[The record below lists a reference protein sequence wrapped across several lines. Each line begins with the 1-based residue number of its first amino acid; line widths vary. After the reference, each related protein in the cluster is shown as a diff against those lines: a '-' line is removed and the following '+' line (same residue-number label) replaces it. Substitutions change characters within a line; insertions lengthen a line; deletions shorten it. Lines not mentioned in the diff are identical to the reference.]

1 MKDINEQN
9 SDKFFND
16 SSQDYLPLVSVLI
29 PLYNHEKYILD
40 CLNSIIDQN
49 YPNLEIVL
57 VDDASR
63 DNGLNIAND
72 RLKTTNLNY
81 TIHKNTFNQGI
92 CATLNRAVSS
102 AKGKYVCLIASD
114 DLLAEGRIKNHVSI
128 LEKCI
133 DSSIIACHGPIHLF
147 ENNNS
152 ELIIKKTLHKKNN
165 YSLTSVLLKTSKLN
179 LQGCTF
185 FNKKLINYPFDE
197 NLYFEDW
204 DFFIRLFLNNHKI
217 IYDDKTTAYY
227 RKQTSGANRNVIKMI
242 DSRNKIRDKYF
253 QTIALKDQKLAN
265 LFDFTIRYW
274 NLIGMSYQGHK
285 FLWCYELLKL
295 SIKNPI
301 QLSRKFKDT
310 AWAFKNLLTS
320 KKTFFSKH

>member
-147 ENNNS
+147 ENN
-152 ELIIKKTLHKKNN
+152 
-165 YSLTSVLLKTSKLN
+165 KLN
-179 LQGCTF
+179 
-185 FNKKLINYPFDE
+185 K
-197 NLYFEDW
+197 
-204 DFFIRLFLNNHKI
+204 
-217 IYDDKTTAYY
+217 
-227 RKQTSGANRNVIKMI
+227 
-242 DSRNKIRDKYF
+242 
-253 QTIALKDQKLAN
+253 
-265 LFDFTIRYW
+265 
-274 NLIGMSYQGHK
+274 
-285 FLWCYELLKL
+285 
-295 SIKNPI
+295 
-301 QLSRKFKDT
+301 
-310 AWAFKNLLTS
+310 
-320 KKTFFSKH
+320 